1 MAGTRP
7 FRRRRTRILIST
19 LQYRLLLV
27 NLAYFCVIVLA
38 LVGLLLLPPL
48 LRLRTAPLDASAE
61 NLAAANEFLVLHA
74 RLWPA
79 LLIVL
84 ALLALHSVIVSHR
97 IAGPLYRFRRVFEA
111 VAAGDLSVRAR
122 LRKHDYLMPEA
133 DALNEMLEALAA
145 RVAGLEEEAQ
155 AVRAALA
162 DLERA
167 RNGGSADGLDGRLR
181 DLGRLVDRLQAH
193 LDPRRTP

>member
-1 MAGTRP
+1 MVATRP
-7 FRRRRTRILIST
+7 FRGRRTRILIST

-27 NLAYFCVIVLA
+27 NLAYFGVIVLA

>member
-27 NLAYFCVIVLA
+27 NLAYFGVIVLA

-111 VAAGDLSVRAR
+111 VTAGDLSVRAR
-122 LRKHDYLMPEA
+122 LRKHDYLGREA

-145 RVAGLEEEAQ
+145 RVAGLEEEAR
-155 AVRAALA
+155 AVREALA

-167 RNGGSADGLDGRLR
+167 RNGGSADGLDGRIR
-181 DLGRLVDRLQAH
+181 DLGRLVNRLQTRP
-193 LDPRRTP
+193 DPRRAP

>member
-27 NLAYFCVIVLA
+27 NLAYFGVIVLA

-48 LRLRTAPLDASAE
+48 LRLRTAPLVASAE

>member
-27 NLAYFCVIVLA
+27 NLAYFGVIVLA

>member
-27 NLAYFCVIVLA
+27 NLAYFGVIVLA

-145 RVAGLEEEAQ
+145 RVAGLEEEAR
-155 AVRAALA
+155 AVREALA

-167 RNGGSADGLDGRLR
+167 RNGGSADGLDGRIR
-181 DLGRLVDRLQAH
+181 DLGRLVNRLQTRP
-193 LDPRRTP
+193 DPRRAP